1 MGKKTYIYISSG
13 SIVLQT
19 SDKLSDSYAASNIG
33 LEYDEEIEM
42 NDVNN
47 EFVFYDYV
55 SGSVVGL
62 THTDVMNIK
71 NNL

>member
-1 MGKKTYIYISSG
+1 MDKKTYIYISSG

-19 SDKLSDSYAASNIG
+19 SDKLSDSYAASNMS

-62 THTDVMNIK
+62 THTDVTNIK